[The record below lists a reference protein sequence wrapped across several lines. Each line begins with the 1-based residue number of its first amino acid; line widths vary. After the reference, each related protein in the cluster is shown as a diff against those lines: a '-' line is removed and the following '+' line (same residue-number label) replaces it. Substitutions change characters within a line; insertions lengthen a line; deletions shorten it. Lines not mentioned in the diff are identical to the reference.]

1 MVYNVLVMNNLLS
14 LAHTIA
20 NKNKKTIQRV
30 TDNYECAFEYIFIKL
45 VKATGKTISA
55 LSEDELE
62 KYHEATDSAYN
73 SIANYLDYLCD

>member
-1 MVYNVLVMNNLLS
+1 MNNLRS
-14 LAHTIA
+14 LAYTIA
-20 NKNKKTIQRV
+20 NRDKKIIRRV

-45 VKATGKTISA
+45 VKASGKTVSV

-62 KYHEATDSAYN
+62 KYHEATDSDYN